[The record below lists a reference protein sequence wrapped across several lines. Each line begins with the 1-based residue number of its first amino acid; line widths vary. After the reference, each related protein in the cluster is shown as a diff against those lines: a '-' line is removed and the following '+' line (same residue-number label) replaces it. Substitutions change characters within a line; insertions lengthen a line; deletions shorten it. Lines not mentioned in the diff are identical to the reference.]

1 LLDVGYV
8 QGFIES
14 VNSLQ
19 KLQCD
24 CGIVEIT
31 PQSCIYSERV
41 WEGCVG
47 HDVLVD
53 VGLTCRISP
62 WACEG
67 PPQRLNLSSGI
78 SPSYSDC
85 RTQTQTVQHI
95 HTSIA
100 EIASNFF
107 CKLLETG
114 RRYYGQFLTSH
125 ATNKNFCFL
134 HLTILRVLII
144 KRETVVI

>member
-53 VGLTCRISP
+53 VGLTSRISP

-67 PPQRLNLSSGI
+67 RAN
-78 SPSYSDC
+78 
-85 RTQTQTVQHI
+85 RTAVTMKV
-95 HTSIA
+95 SI
-100 EIASNFF
+100 
-107 CKLLETG
+107 
-114 RRYYGQFLTSH
+114 RWW
-125 ATNKNFCFL
+125 
-134 HLTILRVLII
+134 
-144 KRETVVI
+144 